1 MEFGQPWAPSPAGH
15 VGAGRVG
22 RRLAPF
28 PRGFSRSPARPC
40 VHCVPCLGMG
50 GFGMYNCTCLVSY
63 SSRSIPAWTCRAE
76 IKYIPPA
83 TGTQRSCDFSLSFN
97 SPCSAFL
104 SLPNVLPFPSA
115 PLSRALYCWLVRFY
129 FCPAP
134 TSPTPA
140 WFLGDRA
147 SWSFGGR
154 SEFESALL
162 SVLTTFLSLFY
173 IEDRNNIIPSLQD
186 YGGGGIKGAVA
197 QLIKWSKGFEFV
209 SVETRT
215 EAVAASPGAVGTS
228 ATFPP
233 LGPRK

>member
-1 MEFGQPWAPSPAGH
+1 
-15 VGAGRVG
+15 
-22 RRLAPF
+22 
-28 PRGFSRSPARPC
+28 
-40 VHCVPCLGMG
+40 
-50 GFGMYNCTCLVSY
+50 MYNCTCLVSY

-173 IEDRNNIIPSLQD
+173 IEDRNNIIPSLQ
-186 YGGGGIKGAVA
+186 GRGRGGIKGAVA